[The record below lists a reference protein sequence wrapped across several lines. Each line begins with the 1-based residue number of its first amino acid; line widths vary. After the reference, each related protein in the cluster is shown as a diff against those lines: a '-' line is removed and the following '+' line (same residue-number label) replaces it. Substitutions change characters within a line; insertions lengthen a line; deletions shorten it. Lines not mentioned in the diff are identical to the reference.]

1 MKRYWLLLIITI
13 SLFCTI
19 NTPATIAQTDRPLA
33 DYPVITAENVA
44 GLQQV
49 RVLGEGYINDVIF
62 SPDEQFVVMATTV
75 GIWLYSIDD
84 LETPI
89 RLFGDYAINVT
100 YAMFSPDGSRLFG
113 GTKTGWIYVWD
124 VETGEQITELFV
136 YRDDGKISY
145 FQLSD
150 DEKYLYV
157 ISSDLLIWNLEGNYL
172 ERSISLD
179 TSLSVLSPDLKYLI
193 KEIYLR
199 DTREWKTVVVD
210 TNTSEILYFLERSFY
225 YPRFDETSSY
235 ITAIYGYSGGVALV
249 WDVETGELLY
259 EVREH
264 GIGYDT
270 EQVISKSILQE
281 ENHYTPCA
289 DGAILS
295 RDQTKI
301 ITFDTYFNIGVWD
314 IATDTLLYA
323 FPDATQVYC
332 PFSGDIARHPWK
344 YEEVSDATQ
353 FVEDENLIGRIIQYF
368 SYPEYSNTGG
378 VRSYRI
384 SPNRTYASLYSQTSV
399 SIWDVQTYELIFN
412 LPSERHCGGGGT
424 SSLALDNTRLISR
437 SPYGVCVW
445 DFENQNAISTYSYT
459 TSSLGNMISD
469 GKYVAVVNTTF
480 EGDALEQIIIWNLE
494 TGISIDRICD

>member
-62 SPDEQFVVMATTV
+62 SPDEQFVAMATTV

-84 LETPI
+84 LETPLH
-89 RLFGDYAINVT
+89 LFGDYAISVT

-179 TSLSVLSPDLKYLI
+179 TSLSVLK
-193 KEIYLR
+193 
-199 DTREWKTVVVD
+199 V
-210 TNTSEILYFLERSFY
+210 
-225 YPRFDETSSY
+225 
-235 ITAIYGYSGGVALV
+235 
-249 WDVETGELLY
+249 
-259 EVREH
+259 
-264 GIGYDT
+264 
-270 EQVISKSILQE
+270 
-281 ENHYTPCA
+281 
-289 DGAILS
+289 
-295 RDQTKI
+295 
-301 ITFDTYFNIGVWD
+301 TF
-314 IATDTLLYA
+314 A
-323 FPDATQVYC
+323 
-332 PFSGDIARHPWK
+332 
-344 YEEVSDATQ
+344 
-353 FVEDENLIGRIIQYF
+353 
-368 SYPEYSNTGG
+368 
-378 VRSYRI
+378 
-384 SPNRTYASLYSQTSV
+384 
-399 SIWDVQTYELIFN
+399 
-412 LPSERHCGGGGT
+412 
-424 SSLALDNTRLISR
+424 
-437 SPYGVCVW
+437 
-445 DFENQNAISTYSYT
+445 
-459 TSSLGNMISD
+459 M
-469 GKYVAVVNTTF
+469 
-480 EGDALEQIIIWNLE
+480 
-494 TGISIDRICD
+494 